1 MPMSA
6 ARHAWRRAAATVL
19 AAGAF
24 AGCGQASRPAAND
37 TSATPRPA
45 ATQTAR
51 QRLTP
56 LIYIW
61 RNLEYAA
68 TPDEMTVYTNNEVR
82 YRNHLHT
89 QTTIK
94 TLSAELRPAQVA
106 NLRRLL
112 ADIDLDRADASAV
125 KPPRWGYRYIIRSH
139 GHLGTAADGHLRG
152 PMRRLVRTLGAQMDR
167 MQAHSL

>member
-24 AGCGQASRPAAND
+24 AGRGQASRPAPNEA
-37 TSATPRPA
+37 SATPRPA
-45 ATQTAR
+45 GTQTAR

-56 LIYIW
+56 LVYIW

-82 YRNHLHT
+82 YRNHSPYADDDQDPERRT
-89 QTTIK
+89 ATGP
-94 TLSAELRPAQVA
+94 SRGRPPAP
-106 NLRRLL
+106 RPYRL
-112 ADIDLDRADASAV
+112 
-125 KPPRWGYRYIIRSH
+125 
-139 GHLGTAADGHLRG
+139 G
-152 PMRRLVRTLGAQMDR
+152 PC
-167 MQAHSL
+167 